1 MIEIKN
7 LTKKYEDITIF
18 ENANY
23 VLPNTGLVCLLGESG
38 SGKSTLIRMLA
49 GLDKDYSGDI
59 IVNKTKIKDLNK
71 DELCDYRKD
80 YIGFVF
86 QDYQL
91 LKGYTSLENILYP
104 CALNESDKIKDA
116 EYARKL
122 LSDFGLSEKANV
134 KIQNLSGGQKQR
146 VAIARALIKNPE
158 IILADEPTGALDRR
172 TSNEIMQILKEISK
186 NKLVFIITHDY
197 HICEY
202 ADEIISIE
210 DRKINVKET
219 NTSLT
224 RDKAQKLEL
233 KSAEKINFGKLA
245 IKNYKVSFL
254 KYFLI
259 AFTFAIGI
267 LCFILSLSSG
277 RIMQK
282 EIQDF
287 ENKNTAFNN
296 IYIKNNENIE
306 ELYNVALND
315 DRIENVYKQYKIND
329 VSLSV
334 NEYTEIMNE
343 KYPMPKAT
351 ENMSYGV
358 MPRMQKNE
366 VALSPS
372 LAKKFATNISELIG
386 KELILKYNGESYSLT
401 ISGIYN
407 AGYDDFFVS
416 SDIEQ
421 KLYKQ
426 VENENYYAISFD
438 VKKFKNI
445 APISEKL
452 LEKDIKASTAKD
464 EVKTIQ
470 TTFEKITRLFVVIS
484 VIILAICI
492 FIVSILLMKLRQ
504 TRVKMIKLLSVFGF
518 NKKAIS
524 KLVALENILLVGNSI
539 LLTSIFVGI
548 TYLFI

>member
-18 ENANY
+18 DNANY

-49 GLDKDYSGDI
+49 GLDKDYSGEI
-59 IVNKTKIKDLNK
+59 IINGTKLKGLNE

-104 CALNESDKIKDA
+104 CALNESDKIKDV

-122 LSDFGLSEKANV
+122 LSDFGLIEKANE

-245 IKNYKVSFL
+245 IKNYKVSFF

-358 MPRMQKNE
+358 MPRIQKNE

-386 KELILKYNGESYSLT
+386 KELILKYNGESYCLT

-438 VKKFKNI
+438 VKEFKNI
-445 APISEKL
+445 VPISEKL